1 MSKTLKAH
9 LAVFTVGLIYGLN
22 YLIAK
27 DVMQGY
33 IQPRGFIFI
42 RVIGAS
48 LLFWLFHAAAKSE
61 KIERKDYVRIAF
73 CGLTGVA
80 LNQMM
85 FFEGLNL
92 TTPINASI
100 IMTSSPIIV
109 LLISALVYQEKLT
122 PAKLIG
128 ITLGAAG
135 AIYLIAGK
143 KEVSLLE
150 SDTSLGNLFVLVNA
164 ISYSAYLI
172 LVKPLMAK
180 YEALTVIKWV
190 FLAGFVFVLPFGFGQ
205 FLEVEWNTMGWVILL
220 EVAFVVIFTTFIA
233 YLFNVFALKTLSST
247 VVSSYIYIQ
256 PFFASVAAIALKVE
270 VLTWDQAGAAF
281 FIFAGVYL
289 VSFAKKKTVEPISNI
304 ES

>member
-1 MSKTLKAH
+1 MSKTVKAH
-9 LAVFTVGLIYGLN
+9 IAIFIVGLIYGLN

-48 LLFWLFHAAAKSE
+48 LLFWLFHSSAKAE

-92 TTPINASI
+92 TTAINASI

-109 LLISALVYQEKLT
+109 LLISAIVFKEQLT
-122 PAKLIG
+122 LAKIIG

-135 AIYLIAGK
+135 AIYLIVGNN
-143 KEVSLLE
+143 EVSLLE
-150 SDTSLGNLFVLVNA
+150 SGTSLGNLFVFVNA
-164 ISYSAYLI
+164 CSYSIYLI

-190 FLAGFVFVLPFGFGQ
+190 FLAGFIFVLPFGMEQ
-205 FLEVEWNTMGWVILL
+205 FLEVQWNTMGWKILL
-220 EVAFVVIFTTFIA
+220 EVGFVVVFTTFIA

-256 PFFASVAAIALKVE
+256 PFFATAAAIALKVE
-270 VLTWDQAGAAF
+270 VLTWPQVVAAAF
-281 FIFAGVYL
+281 IFSGVYL
-289 VSFAKKKTVEPISNI
+289 VSFTKKKAA
-304 ES
+304 

>member
-1 MSKTLKAH
+1 MSKNVKAH
-9 LAVFTVGLIYGLN
+9 IAIFIVGLIYGLN

-33 IQPRGFIFI
+33 IQPRGFIFL

-48 LLFWLFHAAAKSE
+48 VLFWLFHSSAKAE
-61 KIERKDYVRIAF
+61 KIERKDFVRIAF

-92 TTPINASI
+92 TTAINASI
-100 IMTSSPIIV
+100 IMTSSPILV
-109 LLISALVYQEKLT
+109 LLISTIVFKERLT
-122 PAKLIG
+122 LAKIIG
-128 ITLGAAG
+128 ISLGAAG
-135 AIYLIAGK
+135 AIYLIVGNN
-143 KEVSLLE
+143 EVSLLE
-150 SDTSLGNLFVLVNA
+150 SSTSLGNLFVFVNA
-164 ISYSAYLI
+164 FSYSIYLI

-190 FLAGFVFVLPFGFGQ
+190 FLAGFIFVLPFGTQQ
-205 FLEVEWNTMGWVILL
+205 FLEVEWNTMGLKIII

-256 PFFASVAAIALKVE
+256 PFIATAAAIVLKVE
-270 VLTWDQAGAAF
+270 VLTWPQVVAAAF
-281 FIFAGVYL
+281 IFSGVYL
-289 VSFAKKKTVEPISNI
+289 VSFSKKKTSKPISNI
-304 ES
+304 KS

>member
-1 MSKTLKAH
+1 MSKTTKAH
-9 LAVFTVGLIYGLN
+9 IAIFIVGLIYGLN

-42 RVIGAS
+42 RVTGAS
-48 LLFWLFHAAAKSE
+48 LLFWLFHASAKAE
-61 KIERKDYVRIAF
+61 KIERKDYLRIAL

-109 LLISALVYQEKLT
+109 LLVSAIIYKEKLT
-122 PAKLIG
+122 PAKIIG
-128 ITLGAAG
+128 IALGAAG
-135 AIYLIAGK
+135 AIYLIAGN

-150 SDTSLGNLFVLVNA
+150 SGTSLGNLFVFVNA
-164 ISYSAYLI
+164 VSYSSYLI

-190 FLAGFVFVLPFGFGQ
+190 FLAGFIFVLPFGTQQ
-205 FLEVEWNTMGWVILL
+205 FLEVEWGTMGWIILL

-256 PFFASVAAIALKVE
+256 PFFATAAAIALKVE
-270 VLTWDQAGAAF
+270 VLTWEQVGAAA
-281 FIFAGVYL
+281 FIFTGVYL
-289 VSFAKKKTVEPISNI
+289 VSFTKKKTGYTFKS
-304 ES
+304 

>member
-1 MSKTLKAH
+1 MSKTVKAH
-9 LAVFTVGLIYGLN
+9 IAIFIVGLIYGLN

-48 LLFWLFHAAAKSE
+48 LLFWLFHSSAKAE
-61 KIERKDYVRIAF
+61 NIERKDYVRIAF

-92 TTPINASI
+92 TTAINASI

-109 LLISALVYQEKLT
+109 LLISAIVFKEQLT
-122 PAKLIG
+122 LAKIIG

-135 AIYLIAGK
+135 AIYLIVGNN
-143 KEVSLLE
+143 EVSLLE
-150 SDTSLGNLFVLVNA
+150 SSTSLGNLFVFVNA
-164 ISYSAYLI
+164 CSYSFYLI

-190 FLAGFVFVLPFGFGQ
+190 FLAGFIFVLPFGMEQ
-205 FLEVEWNTMGWVILL
+205 FLDVQWNTMGWKILL
-220 EVAFVVIFTTFIA
+220 EVGFVVVFTTFIA

-256 PFFASVAAIALKVE
+256 PFFATAAAIALKVE
-270 VLTWDQAGAAF
+270 VLTWPQVVAAAF
-281 FIFAGVYL
+281 IFSGVYL
-289 VSFAKKKTVEPISNI
+289 VSFTKKKAA
-304 ES
+304 

>member
-1 MSKTLKAH
+1 
-9 LAVFTVGLIYGLN
+9 
-22 YLIAK
+22 
-27 DVMQGY
+27 
-33 IQPRGFIFI
+33 
-42 RVIGAS
+42 
-48 LLFWLFHAAAKSE
+48 LFWLFHSSAKAE

-92 TTPINASI
+92 TTAINASI

-109 LLISALVYQEKLT
+109 LLISAIVFKEQLT
-122 PAKLIG
+122 LAKIIG

-135 AIYLIAGK
+135 AIYLIVGNS
-143 KEVSLLE
+143 EVSLLE
-150 SDTSLGNLFVLVNA
+150 SSTSLGNLFVFVNA
-164 ISYSAYLI
+164 CSYSIYLI

-190 FLAGFVFVLPFGFGQ
+190 FLAGFIFVLPFGMEQ
-205 FLEVEWNTMGWVILL
+205 FLEVQWNTMGWKILL
-220 EVAFVVIFTTFIA
+220 EVGFVVVFTTFIA

-256 PFFASVAAIALKVE
+256 PFFATAAAIALKVE
-270 VLTWDQAGAAF
+270 VLTWPQVVAAAF
-281 FIFAGVYL
+281 IFSGVYL
-289 VSFAKKKTVEPISNI
+289 VSFTKKKVV
-304 ES
+304 

>member
-1 MSKTLKAH
+1 MSNTTKAH
-9 LAVFTVGLIYGLN
+9 VAIFIVGVIYGLN
-22 YLIAK
+22 YVIAK

-33 IQPRGFIFI
+33 VQPRGFIFI

-48 LLFWLFHAAAKSE
+48 LLFWLFHSSAKAE
-61 KIERKDYVRIAF
+61 KIERKDFVRIAL

-92 TTPINASI
+92 TTAINASI

-109 LLISALVYQEKLT
+109 LLISAIVFKEKLT
-122 PAKLIG
+122 PAKIIG
-128 ITLGAAG
+128 ISLGAAG
-135 AIYLIAGK
+135 ATYLIAGN

-150 SDTSLGNLFVLVNA
+150 SSTSLGNLYVFINA
-164 ISYSAYLI
+164 LSYSIYLI

-180 YEALTVIKWV
+180 YQALTVIKWV
-190 FLAGFVFVLPFGFGQ
+190 FLAGFLFVLPFGAGQ
-205 FLEVEWNTMGWVILL
+205 FLEVEWSAMGWKIIL
-220 EVAFVVIFTTFIA
+220 EIAFVVIFTTFVA

-256 PFFASVAAIALKVE
+256 PFFATAAAIALKVE
-270 VLTWDQAGAAF
+270 VLTWPQVVAAAL
-281 FIFAGVYL
+281 IFTGVYL
-289 VSFAKKKTVEPISNI
+289 VSFSKKKLPKPV
-304 ES
+304 